1 MKNFL
6 YFALFSFLTLFNYAN
21 LFSQA
26 PGITCASAVT
36 LTSPAVGGSITTG
49 SRTTCGSAN
58 NFAAGFSSVSTLYG
72 GGEDGVYSMV
82 VPAGGGNYTFSF
94 PASGAAYKILSI
106 HSACPPTTAN
116 TLGGFT
122 TGSGTS
128 GTWTGNLSAGT
139 VFIIIDTWPN
149 PTCGIFTLNI
159 TRNALPTP
167 PTNDACSNATSLPCG
182 TSSLAGTTVNSVS
195 ETAPLGNASNF
206 GVWYSFVGDG
216 QSTTITSTTTFD
228 HELDIMTGAS
238 CGLFAIVSAVDA
250 SIGTETY
257 TFTTVNGQQYYIYV
271 AHYLP
276 GSTTT
281 GTFTISRSCAAPVLP
296 PANDLVCNATTIL
309 CGSTTSGTTVNA
321 TTTGTYEGV
330 TTCGVSQTMPA
341 VWYKIVGNGQVMSAS
356 LCGTVWDSKISVFSG
371 ATCTALTCLGGI
383 DDNGPSCLG
392 TSASYQWNSV
402 NGTTYWIKVYGYSTN
417 VAFSLSLTCVT
428 PPTPPANDDCANAT
442 SINLQCPGSTT
453 STSGTTIGASEDVIL
468 DPSCDGGD
476 IRDVWYSFNTGN
488 NTQVSITATLGT
500 ATWIGVEIYTSCGT
514 LATGLSTI
522 CDYNLLSPNPTVITG
537 FLMNT
542 TYRLRIFT
550 NATYD
555 TPGTF
560 SIYLNTI
567 SNSST
572 LSSVSGTDNQTIC
585 LNNSITSITYTTTG
599 ATGATFT
606 GLPTGVTGS
615 WSNNIITISGTP
627 TVSGTF
633 NYIVTLT
640 GGCGT
645 VTSTGTITI
654 NPLVSTI
661 TSISGNSTIIAG
673 TTENY
678 SIPSD
683 PNATSYQWDY
693 KESSG
698 GSWITNISSTTSAS
712 INWSLTTTSGAEVL
726 VTVSNSCGSQSK
738 NLTIYV
744 DGALPIELLSFDGS
758 VINSRNVLLEWSTA
772 SEKNNDYFIIE
783 RSVDGYNW
791 LQIKNI
797 DATGN
802 SNTQINYTTIDN
814 SAPRA
819 IVYYKLSQVDFD
831 GNSEKFD
838 PISVNLTLD
847 EKNCDYKFY
856 DLNGKLIDINLVS
869 PGVYLKSC
877 DGETIKI
884 WKY

>member
-1 MKNFL
+1 MK
-6 YFALFSFLTLFNYAN
+6 YLFTIFFLTFILTLHSQSCTHTIQLTDTYGDGWNGGRVALSVNGVAVLTNLGSTFTTGLGPISFNFTATAGQTIRVYRTTNGAYPTEMRIRVIN
-21 LFSQA
+21 SLGTTIINTVQ
-26 PGITCASAVT
+26 PVT
-36 LTSPAVGGSITTG
+36 GTATTGGSIG
-49 SRTTCGSAN
+49 I
-58 NFAAGFSSVSTLYG
+58 AAC
-72 GGEDGVYSMV
+72 
-82 VPAGGGNYTFSF
+82 
-94 PASGAAYKILSI
+94 AA
-106 HSACPPTTAN
+106 
-116 TLGGFT
+116 
-122 TGSGTS
+122 
-128 GTWTGNLSAGT
+128 
-139 VFIIIDTWPN
+139 
-149 PTCGIFTLNI
+149 
-159 TRNALPTP
+159 PTP
-167 PTNDACSNATSLPCG
+167 PGNDACSNATSLPCG
-182 TSSLAGTTVNSVS
+182 TSNLTGTTVNTTLK
-195 ETAPLGNASNF
+195 TAPGGGGLASPY
-206 GVWYSFVGDG
+206 GVWYAFTGNG
-216 QSTTITSTTTFD
+216 QQTTVSATGTGGFD
-228 HELDIMTGAS
+228 IEMT
-238 CGLFAIVSAVDA
+238 IVSGTCA
-250 SIGTETY
+250 SNTLISSQDFWGSGTAETF
-257 TFTTVNGQQYYIYV
+257 TFTTVNSTVYYVYIAYWS
-271 AHYLP
+271 
-276 GSTTT
+276 STGTSTQT
-281 GTFTISRSCAAPVLP
+281 GTFTISR
-296 PANDLVCNATTIL
+296 
-309 CGSTTSGTTVNA
+309 
-321 TTTGTYEGV
+321 
-330 TTCGVSQTMPA
+330 
-341 VWYKIVGNGQVMSAS
+341 
-356 LCGTVWDSKISVFSG
+356 
-371 ATCTALTCLGGI
+371 
-383 DDNGPSCLG
+383 
-392 TSASYQWNSV
+392 
-402 NGTTYWIKVYGYSTN
+402 
-417 VAFSLSLTCVT
+417 TCVT
-428 PPTPPANDDCANAT
+428 PPPVPANNACLNAT
-442 SINLQCPGSTT
+442 PITLQCPGNTT
-453 STSGTTIGASEDVIL
+453 LTSGTTIGASEDAIP

-550 NATYD
+550 NASFD

-633 NYIVTLT
+633 NYTVTLT

-744 DGALPIELLSFDGS
+744 DGVLPIELLSFDGS

>member
-1 MKNFL
+1 MK
-6 YFALFSFLTLFNYAN
+6 YLFTIFFLTFILTLHSQSCTHTIQLTDTYGDGWNGGRVALSVNGVAVLTNLGSTFTTGLGPISFNFTATAGQTIRVYRTTAGVYPAEMRIRVIN
-21 LFSQA
+21 SLGTTIINTVQ
-26 PGITCASAVT
+26 PVT
-36 LTSPAVGGSITTG
+36 GTATTGGSIG
-49 SRTTCGSAN
+49 I
-58 NFAAGFSSVSTLYG
+58 AAC
-72 GGEDGVYSMV
+72 
-82 VPAGGGNYTFSF
+82 
-94 PASGAAYKILSI
+94 AA
-106 HSACPPTTAN
+106 
-116 TLGGFT
+116 
-122 TGSGTS
+122 
-128 GTWTGNLSAGT
+128 
-139 VFIIIDTWPN
+139 
-149 PTCGIFTLNI
+149 
-159 TRNALPTP
+159 PTP
-167 PTNDACSNATSLPCG
+167 PGNDACSNATSLPCG
-182 TSSLAGTTVNSVS
+182 TSNLTGTTVNATLK
-195 ETAPLGNASNF
+195 TAPGGGGLASPY
-206 GVWYSFVGDG
+206 GVWYAFTGNG
-216 QSTTITSTTTFD
+216 QQTTVSATGTGGFD
-228 HELDIMTGAS
+228 IEMT
-238 CGLFAIVSAVDA
+238 IVSGTCA
-250 SIGTETY
+250 SNTLISSQDFWGSGTAETF
-257 TFTTVNGQQYYIYV
+257 TFTTVNSTVYYVYIAYWS
-271 AHYLP
+271 
-276 GSTTT
+276 STGTSTQT
-281 GTFTISRSCAAPVLP
+281 GTFTISR
-296 PANDLVCNATTIL
+296 
-309 CGSTTSGTTVNA
+309 
-321 TTTGTYEGV
+321 
-330 TTCGVSQTMPA
+330 
-341 VWYKIVGNGQVMSAS
+341 
-356 LCGTVWDSKISVFSG
+356 
-371 ATCTALTCLGGI
+371 
-383 DDNGPSCLG
+383 
-392 TSASYQWNSV
+392 
-402 NGTTYWIKVYGYSTN
+402 
-417 VAFSLSLTCVT
+417 TCVT
-428 PPTPPANDDCANAT
+428 PPPVPANNACLNAT
-442 SINLQCPGSTT
+442 PITLQCPGNTT
-453 STSGTTIGASEDVIL
+453 LTSGTTIGASEDAIP
-468 DPSCDGGD
+468 DPSCDPGD
-476 IRDVWYSFNTGN
+476 IRDVWYSFTTGN
-488 NTQVSITATLGT
+488 NTEVNLYASLGT
-500 ATWIGVEIYTSCGT
+500 ATPGIGIEVYTSCGT
-514 LATGLSTI
+514 LATGLSTLCNFDI
-522 CDYNLLSPNPTVITG
+522 ISSNPTNITG
-537 FLMNT
+537 LLMNT
-542 TYRLRIFT
+542 TYRLRVFT

-560 SIYLNTI
+560 TIYLNTV
-567 SNSST
+567 NNTST
-572 LSSVSGTDNQTIC
+572 LSSASGTNNQTIC
-585 LNNSITSITYTTTG
+585 QNNPITNITYNTKG

-606 GLPTGVTGS
+606 GLPTGVSGS

-633 NYIVTLT
+633 NYTATLT

-645 VTSTGTITI
+645 VTSTGTITVS
-654 NPLVSTI
+654 PLVSTI

-744 DGALPIELLSFDGS
+744 DGVLPIELLSFDGS

>member
-6 YFALFSFLTLFNYAN
+6 YFALFSFLTLFNYSN

-26 PGITCASAVT
+26 PGITCASAVA

-49 SRTTCGSAN
+49 ARTTCGSAN

-94 PASGAAYKILSI
+94 PASGATYKILSI

-159 TRNALPTP
+159 TRNAPPTP
-167 PTNDACSNATSLPCG
+167 PVNNLCSSPTALPCG
-182 TSSLAGTTVNSVS
+182 TSNLAGTTVNATLK
-195 ETAPLGNASNF
+195 TAPGGGGLASNY
-206 GVWYSFVGDG
+206 GVWYTFTGNG
-216 QSTTITSTTTFD
+216 QQTTVSATGTGGFDIEMTIVSGNCASNTLITSQDAWGSGTAETF
-228 HELDIMTGAS
+228 
-238 CGLFAIVSAVDA
+238 
-250 SIGTETY
+250 
-257 TFTTVNGQQYYIYV
+257 TFTTVNSTVYYVYIAYWS
-271 AHYLP
+271 
-276 GSTTT
+276 STGTSTNT
-281 GTFTISRSCAAPVLP
+281 GTFTISRTCVPV
-296 PANDLVCNATTIL
+296 PANDL
-309 CGSTTSGTTVNA
+309 
-321 TTTGTYEGV
+321 
-330 TTCGVSQTMPA
+330 
-341 VWYKIVGNGQVMSAS
+341 
-356 LCGTVWDSKISVFSG
+356 
-371 ATCTALTCLGGI
+371 
-383 DDNGPSCLG
+383 
-392 TSASYQWNSV
+392 
-402 NGTTYWIKVYGYSTN
+402 
-417 VAFSLSLTCVT
+417 
-428 PPTPPANDDCANAT
+428 CANAT

-453 STSGTTIGASEDVIL
+453 STSGTTIGASEDAIL

-633 NYIVTLT
+633 NYTVTLT

-744 DGALPIELLSFDGS
+744 DGVLPIELLSFDGS

>member
-1 MKNFL
+1 MK
-6 YFALFSFLTLFNYAN
+6 YLFTIFFLTFILTLHSQSCTHTIQLTDTYGDGWNGGRVALSVNGVAVLTNLGSTFTTGLGPISFNFTATAGQTIRVYRTTNGAYPTEMRIRVIN
-21 LFSQA
+21 SLGTTIINTVQ
-26 PGITCASAVT
+26 PVT
-36 LTSPAVGGSITTG
+36 GTATTGGSIG
-49 SRTTCGSAN
+49 I
-58 NFAAGFSSVSTLYG
+58 AAC
-72 GGEDGVYSMV
+72 
-82 VPAGGGNYTFSF
+82 
-94 PASGAAYKILSI
+94 AA
-106 HSACPPTTAN
+106 
-116 TLGGFT
+116 
-122 TGSGTS
+122 
-128 GTWTGNLSAGT
+128 
-139 VFIIIDTWPN
+139 
-149 PTCGIFTLNI
+149 
-159 TRNALPTP
+159 PTP
-167 PTNDACSNATSLPCG
+167 PGNDACSNATSLTCG
-182 TSSLAGTTVNSVS
+182 TSNLTGTTVNATLK
-195 ETAPLGNASNF
+195 TAPGGGGLASPY
-206 GVWYSFVGDG
+206 GVWYAFTGNG
-216 QSTTITSTTTFD
+216 QQTTVSATGTGGFD
-228 HELDIMTGAS
+228 IEMT
-238 CGLFAIVSAVDA
+238 IVSGTCA
-250 SIGTETY
+250 SNTLISSQDFWGSGTAETF
-257 TFTTVNGQQYYIYV
+257 TFTTVNSTVYYVYIAYWS
-271 AHYLP
+271 
-276 GSTTT
+276 STGTSTQT
-281 GTFTISRSCAAPVLP
+281 GTFTISR
-296 PANDLVCNATTIL
+296 
-309 CGSTTSGTTVNA
+309 
-321 TTTGTYEGV
+321 
-330 TTCGVSQTMPA
+330 
-341 VWYKIVGNGQVMSAS
+341 
-356 LCGTVWDSKISVFSG
+356 
-371 ATCTALTCLGGI
+371 
-383 DDNGPSCLG
+383 
-392 TSASYQWNSV
+392 
-402 NGTTYWIKVYGYSTN
+402 
-417 VAFSLSLTCVT
+417 TCVT
-428 PPTPPANDDCANAT
+428 PPPVPANNACLNAT
-442 SINLQCPGSTT
+442 PITLQCPGNTT
-453 STSGTTIGASEDVIL
+453 LTSGTTIGASEDAIP

-550 NATYD
+550 NASFD

-633 NYIVTLT
+633 NYTVTLT

>member
-1 MKNFL
+1 MRIRVINSL
-6 YFALFSFLTLFNYAN
+6 GTTIINTV
-21 LFSQA
+21 Q
-26 PGITCASAVT
+26 PVT
-36 LTSPAVGGSITTG
+36 GTATTGGSIG
-49 SRTTCGSAN
+49 I
-58 NFAAGFSSVSTLYG
+58 AAC
-72 GGEDGVYSMV
+72 
-82 VPAGGGNYTFSF
+82 
-94 PASGAAYKILSI
+94 AA
-106 HSACPPTTAN
+106 
-116 TLGGFT
+116 
-122 TGSGTS
+122 
-128 GTWTGNLSAGT
+128 
-139 VFIIIDTWPN
+139 
-149 PTCGIFTLNI
+149 
-159 TRNALPTP
+159 PTP
-167 PTNDACSNATSLPCG
+167 PGNDACSNATSLPCG
-182 TSSLAGTTVNSVS
+182 TSNLTGTTVNATLK
-195 ETAPLGNASNF
+195 TAPGGGGLASPY
-206 GVWYSFVGDG
+206 GVWYAFTGNG
-216 QSTTITSTTTFD
+216 QQTTVSATGTGGFD
-228 HELDIMTGAS
+228 IEMT
-238 CGLFAIVSAVDA
+238 IVSGTCA
-250 SIGTETY
+250 SNTLISSQDFWGSGTAETF
-257 TFTTVNGQQYYIYV
+257 TFTTVNSTVYYVYIAYWS
-271 AHYLP
+271 
-276 GSTTT
+276 STGTSTQT
-281 GTFTISRSCAAPVLP
+281 GTFTISR
-296 PANDLVCNATTIL
+296 
-309 CGSTTSGTTVNA
+309 
-321 TTTGTYEGV
+321 
-330 TTCGVSQTMPA
+330 
-341 VWYKIVGNGQVMSAS
+341 
-356 LCGTVWDSKISVFSG
+356 
-371 ATCTALTCLGGI
+371 
-383 DDNGPSCLG
+383 
-392 TSASYQWNSV
+392 
-402 NGTTYWIKVYGYSTN
+402 
-417 VAFSLSLTCVT
+417 TCVT
-428 PPTPPANDDCANAT
+428 PPPVPANNACLNAT
-442 SINLQCPGSTT
+442 PITLQCPGNTT
-453 STSGTTIGASEDVIL
+453 LTSGTTIGASEDAIP

-550 NATYD
+550 NASFD

-633 NYIVTLT
+633 NYTVTLT

>member
-1 MKNFL
+1 MK
-6 YFALFSFLTLFNYAN
+6 YLFTIFFLTFILTLHSQSCTHTIQLTDTYGDGWNGGRVALSVNGVAVLTNLGSTFTTGLGPISFNFTATAGQTIRVYRTTTGAYPTEMRIRVIN
-21 LFSQA
+21 SLGTTIINTVQ
-26 PGITCASAVT
+26 PVT
-36 LTSPAVGGSITTG
+36 GTATTGGSIG
-49 SRTTCGSAN
+49 I
-58 NFAAGFSSVSTLYG
+58 AAC
-72 GGEDGVYSMV
+72 
-82 VPAGGGNYTFSF
+82 
-94 PASGAAYKILSI
+94 AA
-106 HSACPPTTAN
+106 
-116 TLGGFT
+116 
-122 TGSGTS
+122 
-128 GTWTGNLSAGT
+128 
-139 VFIIIDTWPN
+139 
-149 PTCGIFTLNI
+149 
-159 TRNALPTP
+159 PTP
-167 PTNDACSNATSLPCG
+167 PGNDACSNATSLPCG
-182 TSSLAGTTVNSVS
+182 TSNLTGTTVNATLK
-195 ETAPLGNASNF
+195 TAPGGGGLASPY
-206 GVWYSFVGDG
+206 GVWYAFTGNG
-216 QSTTITSTTTFD
+216 QQTTVSATGTGGFD
-228 HELDIMTGAS
+228 IEMT
-238 CGLFAIVSAVDA
+238 IVSGTCA
-250 SIGTETY
+250 SNTLISSQDFWGSGTAETF
-257 TFTTVNGQQYYIYV
+257 TFTTVNSTVYYVYIAYWS
-271 AHYLP
+271 
-276 GSTTT
+276 STGTSTQT
-281 GTFTISRSCAAPVLP
+281 GTFTISR
-296 PANDLVCNATTIL
+296 
-309 CGSTTSGTTVNA
+309 
-321 TTTGTYEGV
+321 
-330 TTCGVSQTMPA
+330 
-341 VWYKIVGNGQVMSAS
+341 
-356 LCGTVWDSKISVFSG
+356 
-371 ATCTALTCLGGI
+371 
-383 DDNGPSCLG
+383 
-392 TSASYQWNSV
+392 
-402 NGTTYWIKVYGYSTN
+402 
-417 VAFSLSLTCVT
+417 TCVT
-428 PPTPPANDDCANAT
+428 PPPVPANNACLNAT
-442 SINLQCPGSTT
+442 PITLQCPGNTT
-453 STSGTTIGASEDVIL
+453 LTSGTTIGASEDAIP

-550 NATYD
+550 NASFD

-633 NYIVTLT
+633 NYTVTLT

>member
-1 MKNFL
+1 MK
-6 YFALFSFLTLFNYAN
+6 YLFTIFFLTFILTLHSQSCTHTIQLTDTYGDGWNGGRVALSVNGVAVLTNLGSTFTTGLGPISFNFTATAGQTIRVYRTTNGAYPTEMRIRVIN
-21 LFSQA
+21 SLGTTIINTVQ
-26 PGITCASAVT
+26 PVT
-36 LTSPAVGGSITTG
+36 GTATTGGSIG
-49 SRTTCGSAN
+49 I
-58 NFAAGFSSVSTLYG
+58 AAC
-72 GGEDGVYSMV
+72 
-82 VPAGGGNYTFSF
+82 
-94 PASGAAYKILSI
+94 AA
-106 HSACPPTTAN
+106 
-116 TLGGFT
+116 
-122 TGSGTS
+122 
-128 GTWTGNLSAGT
+128 
-139 VFIIIDTWPN
+139 
-149 PTCGIFTLNI
+149 
-159 TRNALPTP
+159 PTP
-167 PTNDACSNATSLPCG
+167 PGNDACSNATSLPCG
-182 TSSLAGTTVNSVS
+182 TSNLTGTTVNATLK
-195 ETAPLGNASNF
+195 TAPGGGGLASPY
-206 GVWYSFVGDG
+206 GVWYAFTGNG
-216 QSTTITSTTTFD
+216 QQTTVSATGTGGFD
-228 HELDIMTGAS
+228 IEMT
-238 CGLFAIVSAVDA
+238 IVSGTCA
-250 SIGTETY
+250 SNTLISSQDFWGSGTAETF
-257 TFTTVNGQQYYIYV
+257 TFTTVNSTVYYVYIAYWS
-271 AHYLP
+271 
-276 GSTTT
+276 STGTSTQT
-281 GTFTISRSCAAPVLP
+281 GTFTISR
-296 PANDLVCNATTIL
+296 
-309 CGSTTSGTTVNA
+309 
-321 TTTGTYEGV
+321 
-330 TTCGVSQTMPA
+330 
-341 VWYKIVGNGQVMSAS
+341 
-356 LCGTVWDSKISVFSG
+356 
-371 ATCTALTCLGGI
+371 
-383 DDNGPSCLG
+383 
-392 TSASYQWNSV
+392 
-402 NGTTYWIKVYGYSTN
+402 
-417 VAFSLSLTCVT
+417 TCVT
-428 PPTPPANDDCANAT
+428 PPPVPANNACLNAT
-442 SINLQCPGSTT
+442 PITLQCPGNTT
-453 STSGTTIGASEDVIL
+453 LTSGTTIGASEDAIP

-550 NATYD
+550 NASFD

-633 NYIVTLT
+633 NYTVTLT